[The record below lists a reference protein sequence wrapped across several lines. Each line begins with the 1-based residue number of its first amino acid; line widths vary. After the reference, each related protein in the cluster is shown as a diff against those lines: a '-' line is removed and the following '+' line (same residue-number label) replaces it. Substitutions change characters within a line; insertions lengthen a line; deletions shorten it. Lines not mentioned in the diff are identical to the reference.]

1 MSTAVVIR
9 DPKAYVT
16 PDVWEREVAL
26 LLRDPE
32 NTRELAEAKFGQ
44 AIAYLVTCGENPDLL
59 MGPSGQVD
67 EAWHSF
73 MLDSIPYHHFTSRH
87 CGRYIHHVPEL
98 PRAVGVL
105 CVSDDEA
112 TRDRHDAKTGG
123 PLVLEQTI
131 KAIKAAGFEIDP
143 GLWGMEDAANCN
155 QCHAGCHDSPKSH

>member
-26 LLRDPE
+26 LLRNPE

-59 MGPSGQVD
+59 MGPSKQVD

-73 MLDSIPYHHFTSRH
+73 MLDSIPYQDALP
-87 CGRYIHHVPEL
+87 GPIEL
-98 PRAVGVL
+98 PPRPKQ
-105 CVSDDEA
+105 DRYKRPPKDEHIVIEE
-112 TRDRHDAKTGG
+112 RFW
-123 PLVLEQTI
+123 E
-131 KAIKAAGFEIDP
+131 
-143 GLWGMEDAANCN
+143 
-155 QCHAGCHDSPKSH
+155 HAPA

>member
-1 MSTAVVIR
+1 MSTALVIR

-26 LLRDPE
+26 LLRNPE

-44 AIAYLVTCGENPDLL
+44 AIAYLVTCGENPGLL
-59 MGPSGQVD
+59 MGPSKQVD

-87 CGRYIHHVPEL
+87 FGRYIHHVPEL
-98 PRAVGVL
+98 PGAASGVQRVG
-105 CVSDDEA
+105 DDKA
-112 TRDRHDAKTGG
+112 SLDGHDLKTGG

-131 KAIKAAGFEIDP
+131 KAIRVAGFEIEPD
-143 GLWGMEDAANCN
+143 LWGMAEAADCN
-155 QCHAGCHDSPKSH
+155 QCHAGCHDSPK